1 MPASTKRFV
10 LQQSTCAKIN
20 NHLGG
25 NFKMSLSNTKG
36 EAASL
41 DARFNELDCFLGD
54 LAEYNQFKRVEHV
67 IMDTGRAAK
76 FVYAVY
82 SHDRELRHKL
92 LGDGCVGLI
101 HCVPLQTSLIPRG
114 EMSLSEKIEFGGY
127 GVPVKR
133 KE

>member
-1 MPASTKRFV
+1 
-10 LQQSTCAKIN
+10 
-20 NHLGG
+20 
-25 NFKMSLSNTKG
+25 MSLSNTRE

-54 LAEYNQFKRVEHV
+54 LAEYNQFKGVEHV
-67 IMDTGRAAK
+67 IMDTGRVAK

-92 LGDGCVGLI
+92 LCDGCVGLI
-101 HCVPLQTSLIPRG
+101 HCVPHQTSLISG
-114 EMSLSEKIEFGGY
+114 DKMSLNEKIQFGGY